1 MTSES
6 PVPHKT
12 DLTGK
17 VFVVTGGNSG
27 IGLGMAQGIAAVG
40 GSIAIWGRRVDRN
53 AHAAESLARYDVPVR
68 SYVCD
73 VGEEDQI
80 IESMEHTIRDFGRID
95 GCFANA
101 GRPGH
106 GVPFLDLSL
115 DQWRE
120 VMKVNL
126 DGVFVTFREAARQMV
141 QQGTGGSL
149 VAVSSTSAIH
159 GAAGNEAYGA
169 SKTALNGLVRA
180 LAVGLARHKIRV
192 NSLLPGWTVTE
203 MAGPAF
209 ANDAFREVTTRRT
222 PVRRWADPAEFRS
235 IGAFLADP
243 NLSFHTGQEVVVD
256 GGYTVF

>member
-1 MTSES
+1 MTTEN
-6 PVPHKT
+6 PWPHKT

-27 IGLGMAQGIAAVG
+27 IGLGMAEGIAAVG
-40 GSIAIWGRRVDRN
+40 GSIAIWGRRADRN
-53 AHAAESLARYDVPVR
+53 AEAEESLARYGVPVR

-73 VGEEDQI
+73 VGEEAQV
-80 IESMEHTIRDFGRID
+80 IESMNLTARDFGRID

-141 QQGTGGSL
+141 QQGFGGSL

-209 ANDAFREVTTRRT
+209 ANDAFRDVTTRRT

-243 NLSFHTGQEVVVD
+243 NLTFHTGQEVVVD

>member
-1 MTSES
+1 MTTEN
-6 PVPHKT
+6 PWPHKT

-27 IGLGMAQGIAAVG
+27 IGLGMAEGIAAVG
-40 GSIAIWGRRVDRN
+40 GSIAIWGRRADRN
-53 AHAAESLARYDVPVR
+53 AEAEESLARYGVPVR

-73 VGEEDQI
+73 VGEEAQV
-80 IESMEHTIRDFGRID
+80 IESMNLTARDFGRVD

-141 QQGTGGSL
+141 QQGFGGSL

-209 ANDAFREVTTRRT
+209 ANDAFRDVTTRRT

-243 NLSFHTGQEVVVD
+243 NLTFHTGQEVVVD

>member
-1 MTSES
+1 
-6 PVPHKT
+6 
-12 DLTGK
+12 
-17 VFVVTGGNSG
+17 
-27 IGLGMAQGIAAVG
+27 
-40 GSIAIWGRRVDRN
+40 
-53 AHAAESLARYDVPVR
+53 
-68 SYVCD
+68 
-73 VGEEDQI
+73 
-80 IESMEHTIRDFGRID
+80 
-95 GCFANA
+95 
-101 GRPGH
+101 
-106 GVPFLDLSL
+106 VPFLDLSL

-141 QQGTGGSL
+141 QQGFGGSL

-209 ANDAFREVTTRRT
+209 ANDAFRDVTTRRT

-243 NLSFHTGQEVVVD
+243 NLTFHTGQEVVVD

>member
-1 MTSES
+1 MTSEN
-6 PVPHKT
+6 PWPHKT

-27 IGLGMAQGIAAVG
+27 IGLGMAEGIAAVG
-40 GSIAIWGRRVDRN
+40 GSVAIWGRRADRN
-53 AHAAESLARYDVPVR
+53 AEAEESLARYEVPVR

-73 VGEEDQI
+73 VGEEDQV
-80 IESMEHTIRDFGRID
+80 IESMHHTSRDFGRID

-126 DGVFVTFREAARQMV
+126 DGVFVTFREAARHMV

-209 ANDAFREVTTRRT
+209 ANDTFRDVTTRRT
-222 PVRRWADPAEFRS
+222 PVRRWADPAEFRP

-256 GGYTVF
+256 GGYTIF

>member
-1 MTSES
+1 M
-6 PVPHKT
+6 PHKK

-17 VFVVTGGNSG
+17 VFVITGGNSG
-27 IGLGMAQGIAAVG
+27 IGLGMAEGIAAVG
-40 GSIAIWGRRVDRN
+40 GSVAIWGRRADRN
-53 AHAAESLARYDVPVR
+53 AEAQESLAAYGVPVR

-73 VGEEDQI
+73 VGEEDQVV
-80 IESMEHTIRDFGRID
+80 ETMNRTVADFGRLD

-106 GVPFLDLSL
+106 GVPFLELSL
-115 DQWRE
+115 EQWRE

-126 DGVFVTFREAARQMV
+126 DGVFVTLREAARHMV
-141 QQGTGGSL
+141 ALESGGSL
-149 VAVSSTSAIH
+149 VAVSSTSSIH
-159 GAAGNEAYGA
+159 GAAGNEAYGT

-180 LAVGLARHKIRV
+180 LAVALARHKIRV
-192 NSLLPGWTVTE
+192 NSLVPGWTITE

-209 ANDAFREVTTRRT
+209 ANDTFRDVTVRRT

-243 NLSFHTGQEVVVD
+243 NLTFHTGQEVVVD
-256 GGYTVF
+256 GGYTIF